1 MSNIASSPRER
12 RLKTE
17 VSRGE
22 EASEIENPGRPILY
36 FLSHECRRRLH
47 DTTPHRSLASEM
59 LTTWLSDSAC
69 GTLRQRQKERQKK
82 FLDAPHSRPDVSGL
96 KLSVFRFF
104 LDGEN
109 VSNMERKG
117 GGSFH
122 SLVELNM
129 EEGSSIS
136 VARKSGR
143 GRSSQH
149 QHLHGSLLKS
159 WGQNGPI
166 DHKL

>member
-1 MSNIASSPRER
+1 MPPPPPPRHH
-12 RLKTE
+12 
-17 VSRGE
+17 
-22 EASEIENPGRPILY
+22 AAP
-36 FLSHECRRRLH
+36 
-47 DTTPHRSLASEM
+47 LASEM
-59 LTTWLSDSAC
+59 LTTWLSDSASC
-69 GTLRQRQKERQKK
+69 GTLRQRKKERQKK
-82 FLDAPHSRPDVSGL
+82 FLDAPPNSRPNVSGL

-129 EEGSSIS
+129 EEG
-136 VARKSGR
+136 RKPKRREENGR
-143 GRSSQH
+143 RRSSHH

-159 WGQNGPI
+159 WRQNLPIIYQLLCTDTSDSLRSATLLPYTSRTEGKGQS
-166 DHKL
+166 

>member
-22 EASEIENPGRPILY
+22 RGGLWNRKPRP
-36 FLSHECRRRLH
+36 
-47 DTTPHRSLASEM
+47 PHPIFFVARVPPPPPRHRTAPLASEM
-59 LTTWLSDSAC
+59 LTTWLSDSASC
-69 GTLRQRQKERQKK
+69 GTLRQRHKERQKK
-82 FLDAPHSRPDVSGL
+82 FLDAPPNSRPNVSGL

-122 SLVELNM
+122 SLVELNITA
-129 EEGSSIS
+129 S
-136 VARKSGR
+136 R
-143 GRSSQH
+143 GGKSSQ
-149 QHLHGSLLKS
+149 
-159 WGQNGPI
+159 
-166 DHKL
+166 KLSPKKVITFICVLNPKY